1 MDYAL
6 MIKKLREKLILSQT
20 ELADLLDVSYITVNR
35 WENGVFE
42 PTIKA
47 KRKLMALFRE
57 NNIVE
62 DVKWD

>member
-62 DVKWD
+62 DVK